1 MKRFDIPILIT
12 PTLTLPE
19 GVKKSAWVFFRS
31 FRRKPE
37 SSIFEPL
44 RTAWTPVFTG
54 VTTKRQFFHIF
65 PPQREGNSGVSGWIL
80 TNPPPSMV
88 GQEKGRRVFTKG
100 RRQED
105 E

>member
-1 MKRFDIPILIT
+1 MRVTEAYVALIP
-12 PTLTLPE
+12 LTLPE
-19 GVKKSAWVFFRS
+19 GVKKSAWVFFPS

-65 PPQREGNSGVSGWIL
+65 PLSHEGREKRIIV
-80 TNPPPSMV
+80 
-88 GQEKGRRVFTKG
+88 KGLMRLY
-100 RRQED
+100 
-105 E
+105 